1 MLGDQIKAPNKSLI
15 IDQLSSFNSL
25 NYLHIPHHQRQALF
39 LSSSPRSSS
48 HSYLTVRYILY
59 SLNRQTSS
67 SGFAHL
73 LIPHFLLIL
82 QSSSIS
88 LPLIILIHSVIQP
101 FIPDMPNYFG
111 NAHCLFLNVISFRDL
126 PSSPTN

>member
-67 SGFAHL
+67 SCICTSTYSSFSAHPPVIEHL
-73 LIPHFLLIL
+73 
-82 QSSSIS
+82 SSVNNSYS
-88 LPLIILIHSVIQP
+88 FSHSAIHSG
-101 FIPDMPNYFG
+101 Y
-111 NAHCLFLNVISFRDL
+111 A
-126 PSSPTN
+126 